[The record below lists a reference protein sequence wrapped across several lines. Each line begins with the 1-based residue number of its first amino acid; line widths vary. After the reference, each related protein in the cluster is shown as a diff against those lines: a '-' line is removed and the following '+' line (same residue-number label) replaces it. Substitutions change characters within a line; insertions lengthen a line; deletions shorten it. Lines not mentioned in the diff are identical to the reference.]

1 MFESVEKVRLVEV
14 VELVRLVEVEAVEK
28 VGEVKGVEAGRSE
41 VVVVVVFEFLKEIIE
56 RRVLNE
62 KQVP

>member
-1 MFESVEKVRLVEV
+1 MRLVV
-14 VELVRLVEVEAVEK
+14 KLVRLVEVEAVEK
-28 VGEVKGVEAGRSE
+28 VGEVKGVAAGTSK

>member
-1 MFESVEKVRLVEV
+1 MRLVV
-14 VELVRLVEVEAVEK
+14 KLVRLVEVETVEK
-28 VGEVKGVEAGRSE
+28 VGKVKGVEAGRSE